1 MIIRYIISLP
11 QSYFRAAAPSPSA
24 SARCH
29 SALTAQAIRFSAQA
43 LRDFLLRFS
52 AQALRDYEPSQ
63 GSHPVFLRTKA
74 RKLSLPGLL
83 CGKTGI
89 RTLGAR
95 KGTTVF
101 ETAPID
107 HSGIFPY
114 ISRGRTGRF
123 VGAKVLNVFDVRNI
137 QTRISTFIF
146 STYM

>member
-1 MIIRYIISLP
+1 MYTNGVSRRVIRYLFAER
-11 QSYFRAAAPSPSA
+11 QGF
-24 SARCH
+24 
-29 SALTAQAIRFSAQA
+29 LLRFTPQA
-43 LRDFLLRFS
+43 LRDFLLRKRC
-52 AQALRDYEPSQ
+52 AITNPQ

-74 RKLSLPGLL
+74 RKLALPGLL

-114 ISRGRTGRF
+114 STRGRTCRF
-123 VGAKVLNVFDVRNI
+123 VGAKVLNVFDVCNI
-137 QTRISTFIF
+137 RRVFQNLFF
-146 STYM
+146 SKLI